1 MEKDAEDAVKLMIL
15 RKVFGTRLGALI
27 RKEFNQIRRDRRL
40 AISLVIPPTLQLLLF
55 GFALNATVDN
65 LRLGVVDQSRTPLS
79 RDLVSSMTQSGAF
92 RLSGTYFSVNQLGDA
107 ISQGK
112 VDAGM
117 VVPTDFSRDLLR
129 GQQTS
134 VQILLNAMNANT
146 AAIAQGYSEGVLQNW
161 NRLLVQQGSLHVR
174 FTKLAANPATL
185 RGSVLLHPTFLF
197 NPGLVSAWFVVT
209 GTFGL
214 LLVLNGSLISS
225 AAMIK
230 ERERGTVEQLLMT
243 PAGTTEII
251 VAKIAPLF
259 LLLCGMILFA
269 TALMRV
275 VFHVPVQGNL
285 LLVLSGAALCVLCGI
300 GMGTVIATFT
310 KSAQQAQ
317 LMSFF
322 INPPLSTLSGALT
335 PVEAMPHWMQPL
347 TLVNPLTHFSIITRA
362 VLLKGSGLDTLW
374 PNFLALILFT
384 VVMLSFSVWRFRKQL
399 G

>member
-1 MEKDAEDAVKLMIL
+1 MTL
-15 RKVFGTRLGALI
+15 RTLFGPRLGALI
-27 RKEFNQIRRDRRL
+27 RKEFSQIRRDRRL
-40 AISLVIPPTLQLLLF
+40 AVSLIIPPTLQLLLF

-65 LRLGVVDQSRTPLS
+65 LRLGVLDQSQTPIS
-79 RDLVSSMTQSGAF
+79 RDLVANMTQSGAF
-92 RLSGTYFSVNQLGDA
+92 LLTGTYFSTAQLGDA

-112 VDAGM
+112 VDAGI
-117 VVPTDFSRDLLR
+117 VIPTDFSRDLSR
-129 GQQTS
+129 GHPTS

-146 AAIAQGYSEGVLQNW
+146 AAIAQGYSEGVLQSW
-161 NRLLVQQGSLHVR
+161 NRELLRKGALHVQ
-174 FTKLAANPATL
+174 FTKIAANSATL
-185 RGSVLLHPTFLF
+185 RGRVVLHPTFLF

-243 PAGTTEII
+243 PATTTEII
-251 VAKIAPLF
+251 VAKITPLF

-269 TALMRV
+269 TALIKV
-275 VFHVPVQGNL
+275 VFQVPFRGNL
-285 LLVLSGAALCVLCGI
+285 LLVLGGAALCVLCGI

-322 INPPLSTLSGALT
+322 VNPPLSTLSGALT

-347 TLVNPLTHFSIITRA
+347 TMFNPLRHFSIITRA